1 MLVSAKSPNSINL
14 AVSAINALIKG
25 DQVKDPKDLFVKRS
39 DLKKIDFKLSDEL
52 KDAFVKYVKDH
63 PMDEAYDRLISKGD
77 LSKIEEKRAKTTLA
91 SIKWRESLLKGEI
104 NINKVVSRTLTM
116 FLSKK
121 MTLVRKEIAGG
132 NPALA
137 YVIPFFTKAGKIN
150 RSAGKG
156 DYDVYSPTKLY
167 DVKDTV
173 AQYAAVSA
181 VSKNSYVQFAPITSI
196 EEYSSKNSKLV
207 RNNKKGDKL
216 AEEVSFMNS
225 KAQIL
230 ELPVGISLDD
240 IFLEMYQLEKIEEL
254 KHLEESKD
262 YIRKG
267 YDLFKSLAKIANE
280 LAIQEGL
287 PSNCYMFYGE
297 HKLSDNGRL
306 FCISTELPVIQGKKA
321 LRHLF
326 VSKEVEVLS
335 DEAKALV
342 KRAIC
347 KELLG
352 MPVISKADNKAV
364 KKVTLGRIKHA
375 LQLEW
380 SKVKTLEEKV
390 RYNYLSKL
398 VLALQGFPTN
408 VMLEVDFRMSNGQII
423 ALGTGDVGLLE
434 KVLGDIDIRYGV
446 IAPAYIK
453 AIQETGLDVEIGDS
467 TIKTG
472 TLVLAYGSTV
482 RGLTKGEIDME
493 ESVEIQDSHS
503 FLKLASEII
512 SDKFSVKG
520 EVQTQKVLDYLNEND
535 PKLSDPRR
543 KLKRD
548 GNLSI
553 EQLEWKL
560 GYFLATVFYS
570 TVETVAPGLIN
581 SQIRFTDEV
590 KHIISKAEG
599 GVPVKELDYL
609 NNMDHFRSNVKGI
622 EVQYNLHRSST
633 EDLRGTDISRL
644 SDYNVPDWVKVDM
657 EDFTILADYKD
668 RGVQNPWTAV
678 IKPKK
683 YPHVAKALGVFI
695 GTTQSTDAYIR
706 HSITASVMNKWADK
720 SYYTIHDAFIMHPNY
735 ACQINDIARGV
746 LRKLVDEESVY
757 KEVLLSIGGRVTE
770 TDYYKSDE
778 TKSKLKE
785 IISKREVVAL

>member
-1 MLVSAKSPNSINL
+1 MTISVKAPKGVQL
-14 AVSAINALIKG
+14 AISAINALIKG
-25 DQVKDPKDLFVKRS
+25 NRVADPKDLFVKRS
-39 DLKKIDFKLSDEL
+39 DMKKTDFKLSDEL
-52 KDAFVKYVKDH
+52 EAKFIEYVRSH
-63 PMDEAYDRLISKGD
+63 PMDEAYQRSISKGD
-77 LSKIEEKRAKTTLA
+77 LSKIEQKRAKNTLR
-91 SIKWRESLLKGEI
+91 SIEWRTALLNGEI
-104 NINKVVSRTLTM
+104 NINKEVSRTLTM
-116 FLSKK
+116 FFNKK
-121 MTLVRKEIAGG
+121 MSIVRKEIAGG
-132 NPALA
+132 NPGLA
-137 YVIPFFTKAGKIN
+137 YIIPFFTKAGKLKRGSGI
-150 RSAGKG
+150 G
-156 DYDVYSPTKLY
+156 DYDVYTPTRLY
-167 DVKDTV
+167 DVRDTV

-181 VSKNSYVQFAPITSI
+181 ISKNSYVQFAPITSI

-207 RNNKKGDKL
+207 RNSKKGDKL

-230 ELPVGISLDD
+230 ELPAGITLND
-240 IFLEMYQLEKIEEL
+240 IFCEMYQLDNIEEL
-254 KHLEESKD
+254 KHLEEAKD

-267 YDLFKSLAKIANE
+267 YDLFMSLSKIANE

-306 FCISTELPVIQGKKA
+306 FCISTELPVIQGKKS

-335 DEAKALV
+335 DEAKALA

-347 KELLG
+347 KELLN
-352 MPVISKADNKAV
+352 MPIISKKDNREV
-364 KKVTLGRIKHA
+364 KKVSLAHIKHM
-375 LQLEW
+375 LKLEG
-380 SKVKTLEEKV
+380 SKVETLEQKV
-390 RYNYLSKL
+390 RYNYLTKL
-398 VLALQGFPTN
+398 VSALEGIPSN

-423 ALGTGDVGLLE
+423 ALGTGDVDLLD
-434 KVLGDIDIRYGV
+434 KVLGDKDIRYSL
-446 IAPAYIK
+446 IAPAYIRN
-453 AIQETGLDVEIGDS
+453 IQETGLDVEIGDA

-472 TLVLAYGSTV
+472 TLVIAYGSTV
-482 RGLTKGEIDME
+482 RGMVIGEIDMN

-512 SDKFSVKG
+512 VDKFSVNG
-520 EVQTQKVLDYLNEND
+520 EVKTQQILNYLNEND

-543 KLKRD
+543 KLKKES
-548 GNLSI
+548 NFSI

-560 GYFLATVFYS
+560 GYFLATVFYN
-570 TVETVAPGLIN
+570 TVKDVAPGLIQ
-581 SQIRFTDEV
+581 SQIDFTEEV
-590 KHIISKAEG
+590 KTIISKAEG

-609 NNMDHFRSNVKGI
+609 TKIDHFRSNVKGI

-644 SDYNVPDWVKVDM
+644 DDYAVPDWVKVDM
-657 EDFTILADYKD
+657 EEFAILADYKD
-668 RGVQNPWTAV
+668 RGVQNPWAGV

-683 YPHVAKALGVFI
+683 YAHIAKALGVFI
-695 GTTQSTDAYIR
+695 GATQSTDAYIR
-706 HSITASVMNKWADK
+706 HSITSSVMKKWADK

-746 LRKLVDEESVY
+746 LCKLVDEESVY

-778 TKSKLKE
+778 TKAKLKE

>member
-91 SIKWRESLLKGEI
+91 SIKLRESLLKGEI

-181 VSKNSYVQFAPITSI
+181 ISKNSYVQFAPITSI

-240 IFLEMYQLEKIEEL
+240 IFCEMYQLTSISEL
-254 KHLEESKD
+254 KHLEDSKD

-280 LAIQEGL
+280 LAIKEGL

-326 VSKEVEVLS
+326 VSKEAELLTN
-335 DEAKALV
+335 EAKSLA
-342 KRAIC
+342 KRALC
-347 KELLG
+347 KELLD
-352 MPVISKADNKAV
+352 MSVISKKDNKTV
-364 KKVTLGRIKHA
+364 KKVTIGRIKHA
-375 LQLEW
+375 LQLEY
-380 SKVKTLEEKV
+380 SKVKTLEDKV
-390 RYNYLSKL
+390 RYNYLTKL
-398 VLALQGFPTN
+398 VLALQGMPTN

-520 EVQTQKVLDYLNEND
+520 EVQTQKVLDYLNDND

-548 GNLSI
+548 GNFSI

-609 NNMDHFRSNVKGI
+609 NNIDHFRSNVKGI

-633 EDLRGTDISRL
+633 EDLRGTDVSRL
-644 SDYNVPDWVKVDM
+644 SNYNVPDWVKVDM

-668 RGVQNPWTAV
+668 RGVQNPWASV
-678 IKPKK
+678 VKPKK
-683 YPHVAKALGVFI
+683 YSHIAKALGVFI
-695 GTTQSTDAYIR
+695 GATQSTDAYIR